1 MNTPKILMTMFFSCS
16 MIAGCDKKIEV
27 VAKSPEVADK
37 TCSSQLA
44 VQTISDIFADNVER
58 EAREENKSI
67 PEEKRLDLAKIRA
80 VAGQIKYSLDD
91 VLTTKTDPHS
101 TKKFC
106 EASLSLAIPGN
117 TLTNANEKRKT
128 QNQPQIKTLAEDSN
142 FRVDGDKYSLKISY
156 SVQPTD
162 DGKKLQVTVD
172 NVKPFQQIVSATVI
186 WAAVNLPTQNTSSG
200 SLQQAIASPAPPAV
214 SPPAAANGSGG
225 ASAPLVATTEQT
237 PKSPLTMA
245 NEDYAAA
252 EHEINFV
259 WKSLPKQIRDANLDA
274 QKVFNTEKETVCAK
288 EALAA
293 GDGEKFEIARN
304 KCWTRF
310 YKARTPELKRL
321 MGSAVIAPL
330 LFG

>member
-1 MNTPKILMTMFFSCS
+1 MVKMNTSKSLVTMLCLSALV
-16 MIAGCDKKIEV
+16 AGCDKKIEV
-27 VAKSPEVADK
+27 VAKNPEVVDK

-44 VQTISDIFADNVER
+44 VQTISEIFSDNVER
-58 EAREENKSI
+58 EARDENKSI

-91 VLTTKTDPHS
+91 VLTTKSDPHS

-106 EASLSLAIPGN
+106 EANLFLAIPGG

-142 FRVDGDKYSLKISY
+142 FRVDGDKFSLKISY

-162 DGKKLQVTVD
+162 DGKKLQVTVE
-172 NVKPFQQIVSATVI
+172 NVKPFQQIVSSTVL
-186 WAAVNLPTQNTSSG
+186 WAVVNLPTQNANSG
-200 SLQQAIASPAPPAV
+200 SLQQAIASPAISPSTTANPTGVQATSPV
-214 SPPAAANGSGG
+214 SSSEP
-225 ASAPLVATTEQT
+225 T
-237 PKSPLTMA
+237 PKSPLQVV
-245 NEDYAAA
+245 NEEYAAA

-274 QKVFNTEKETVCAK
+274 QRVFNAEKETVCGK

-293 GDGEKFEIARN
+293 GDGEKFEIVRN
-304 KCWTRF
+304 KCWARY
-310 YKARTPELKRL
+310 YKARTPDLKRL
-321 MGSAVIAPL
+321 LG
-330 LFG
+330 GG